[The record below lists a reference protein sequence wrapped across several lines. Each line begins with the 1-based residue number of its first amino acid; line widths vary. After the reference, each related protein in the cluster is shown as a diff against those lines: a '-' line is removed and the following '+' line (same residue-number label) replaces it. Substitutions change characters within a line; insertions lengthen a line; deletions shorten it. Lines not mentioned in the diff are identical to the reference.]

1 MVFSAL
7 TIAGSD
13 SGGGAGIQGDLK
25 TFMALRVHGLSIITS
40 LTAQN
45 TREVLEVFNVPV
57 DFIKSQFEAIH
68 NDFQVGAAKT
78 GMLSEEKII
87 KVVAS
92 KIGSYPLV
100 VDPVMIAESG
110 GRLLAEDALN
120 ALKEDL
126 LPKASIA
133 TPNIFEAEILSD
145 MKIRNVDDMKAA
157 AKNISILGCD
167 VVIKGGHLDATD
179 VLYIGGKFHF
189 QRGRKLRG
197 RFHGSGCAY
206 SAAITASLAMGFDLL
221 TSVFN
226 AKEFIKGSLPHSYAP
241 GKGDIKAVNQTRLA
255 FEERFDEVLLS
266 LRTAVCEIENIP
278 GLNRFAAEVGI
289 NICFAKKGAGSID
302 DVAGVSGR
310 IFRLDEDLRA
320 LGRVRYGASR
330 HMARVVLSAMG
341 FDADFRSAMNIKYSP
356 TLIDRA
362 EEAGDLDVSFFE
374 RDDEPSGAST
384 MDWGTQNAIER
395 AGKVPDLIYDRG
407 GVGKEAMIRILG
419 RHPEEVVAKLRK
431 VIGADNVS

>member
-1 MVFSAL
+1 
-7 TIAGSD
+7 
-13 SGGGAGIQGDLK
+13 
-25 TFMALRVHGLSIITS
+25 MALRVHGLSIITS

-206 SAAITASLAMGFDLL
+206 SAAITASLAMGFDLP

-255 FEERFDEVLLS
+255 FEERFDEVLFS
-266 LRTAVCEIENIP
+266 LRTAVFEIENIP
-278 GLNRFAAEVGI
+278 GLNRFAPEVGI
-289 NICFAKKGAGSID
+289 NICFAMKGARSID

-362 EEAGDLDVSFFE
+362 EEAGGLDVSFFE